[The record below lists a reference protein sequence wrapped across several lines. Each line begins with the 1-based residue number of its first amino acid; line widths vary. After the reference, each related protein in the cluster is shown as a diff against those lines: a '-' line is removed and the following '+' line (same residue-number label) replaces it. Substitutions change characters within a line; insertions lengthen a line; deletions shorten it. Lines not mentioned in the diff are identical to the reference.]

1 VVAVLPAPLLDGGG
15 RCVTAIALLA
25 LTMALLLLAAALTPT
40 VSTATGVTVLAVGI
54 HSVLHRCA
62 APVDGCPQLMLQL

>member
-1 VVAVLPAPLLDGGG
+1 MAVVAVLPAPLLDGGG

-25 LTMALLLLAAALTPT
+25 LTMALLLLAAALAPT
-40 VSTATGVTVLAVGI
+40 ASAVTSLTVLAVAI

-62 APVDGCPQLMLQL
+62 APLDP